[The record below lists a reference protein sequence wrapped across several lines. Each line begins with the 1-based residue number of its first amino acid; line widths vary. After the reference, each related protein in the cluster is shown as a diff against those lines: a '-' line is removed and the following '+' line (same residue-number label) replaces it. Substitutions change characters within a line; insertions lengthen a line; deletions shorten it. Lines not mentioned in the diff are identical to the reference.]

1 MRSRAELLAERRAA
15 LLERSA
21 GLRAEIGAAAAALAT
36 RFAVLDRIVV
46 VSRSGWA
53 RTLLTGVT
61 ALLLVSRTRRLLG
74 LASRLLVLY
83 PLIRRVLRLFNRQ
96 P

>member
-1 MRSRAELLAERRAA
+1 MSSRAELLADRRRA

-21 GLRAEIGAAAAALAT
+21 RLRADIGADAAALET
-36 RFAVLDRIVV
+36 RFAVLDRLVV

-61 ALLLVSRTRRLLG
+61 ALLMVTRTRRLIG

-83 PLIRRVLRLFNRQ
+83 PLIRRGMRLFNRQ